1 MDWGILSMKLSKYL
15 SSKFYVIALALI
27 VTLIEVTF
35 FVASGNNIDTILF
48 FTILLWVLIGCI
60 LFIDYYMKASF
71 YKRLTEIFDKLD
83 KKYLVH
89 EMVKEPD
96 FLEGKILYDI
106 LQDLDKNIHDSIN
119 EYAIREKEYKEYIE
133 LWVHEVKTPLAAAK
147 LISENNKSSEMI
159 KIEKELERIDGFVE
173 QALFYARSTSVEK
186 DYVLKEYKLT
196 DIVNPIIRK
205 HKETFIYKKIKVE
218 LNNLDTLVYTDEK
231 WMIFIINQLID
242 NALKYVNE
250 NGIIQLSATVEKE
263 NTILY
268 IKDNGI
274 GITNKDVKRVFERGF
289 TGDNGRQYSKSTGM
303 GLYLCKRLCEKLYVG
318 LELDSTQNEGTTV
331 KLIFPLSSM
340 IQLKGK

>member
-1 MDWGILSMKLSKYL
+1 MKLSKYL

-35 FVASGNNIDTILF
+35 FMASGNNIDTILF

-71 YKRLTEIFDKLD
+71 YKRLTETFDKLD

-218 LNNLDTLVYTDEK
+218 LNNLDTFVYTDEK
-231 WMIFIINQLID
+231 WMILLLIN
-242 NALKYVNE
+242 
-250 NGIIQLSATVEKE
+250 
-263 NTILY
+263 
-268 IKDNGI
+268 
-274 GITNKDVKRVFERGF
+274 
-289 TGDNGRQYSKSTGM
+289 
-303 GLYLCKRLCEKLYVG
+303 
-318 LELDSTQNEGTTV
+318 
-331 KLIFPLSSM
+331 
-340 IQLKGK
+340 